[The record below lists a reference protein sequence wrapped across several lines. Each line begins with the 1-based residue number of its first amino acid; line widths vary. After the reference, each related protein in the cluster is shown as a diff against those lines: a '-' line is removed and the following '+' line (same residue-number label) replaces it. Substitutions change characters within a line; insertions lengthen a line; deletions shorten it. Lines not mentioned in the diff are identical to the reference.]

1 MTTTQWVVLICW
13 VTFNIFLT
21 LGQRSAY
28 VVYVQLLSCWL
39 LRQDFLQNCR
49 LTDWWYFFNLLYL
62 VCDLGI
68 LHSWDGCG
76 HIIYSRKQ
84 NFINEPSPKIQLLF
98 SSFSSKIRS
107 PRVHGAHI
115 SIERIKNQPLQKSGA
130 VSFNICPSILRAA
143 SARLIFLRSKTHSSV
158 NWVTIQ
164 ASVKRSNVRIC
175 ERHPLWKNLHQ
186 FPNSYCQINWI
197 WSWSLVAVVLFF
209 FGAY

>member
-1 MTTTQWVVLICW
+1 MC
-13 VTFNIFLT
+13 
-21 LGQRSAY
+21 
-28 VVYVQLLSCWL
+28 SC
-39 LRQDFLQNCR
+39 
-49 LTDWWYFFNLLYL
+49 YL
-62 VCDLGI
+62 VGFWSRIFYKTVDSLTGDIFSTSYIWFVIWAYCIHEMGVVI
-68 LHSWDGCG
+68 LC
-76 HIIYSRKQ
+76 IYSRKL

-115 SIERIKNQPLQKSGA
+115 SIERIKNQPLQKSGV

-143 SARLIFLRSKTHSSV
+143 SACLIFLSSKTHSSV

-186 FPNSYCQINWI
+186 FPDSYCQINWI
-197 WSWSLVAVVLFF
+197 WSWSLVAVVLLFWCVLDTV
-209 FGAY
+209 Y